1 MKNIFYLLIV
11 SLFIVQCTPTAT
23 VTDTTKTNP
32 GPVAA
37 VTDNGGTLD
46 RSIPPSA
53 GAAPEIKIGDYD
65 KFTLDNGM
73 EVIVVT
79 NDKLPRVAF
88 SLQVDVDPV
97 LEGEKA
103 GMVDLTGQLMRRG
116 TKSMNKA
123 ELDEEIDFIG
133 ANLNTSGT
141 GISASSLS
149 KHQGKLLSLMSEII
163 LNSNFKDEE
172 LEKLKKQT
180 ISGLAANKE
189 DANAIAGNVADV
201 LNYGKNHPYG
211 EITTEETVKNITVK
225 DCKKY
230 FDAYFKPN
238 TTRLIIV
245 GDVNSKTIKGDLEKY
260 FGKWKEGDVPTNEY
274 KAPSAPKA
282 AEVAFVNKEAAVQ
295 SVITI
300 TYPINFTPGSQDAI
314 KASVMNSILGG
325 GGFSARLMQ
334 NLREDKAY
342 TYGAYSRLSSDELVG
357 SFLAS
362 ASVRNEVSDSSVTE
376 FLYEMKR
383 MRDTK
388 VDAADLSKT
397 LNKMTGSFS
406 RALERPET
414 VARFAKN
421 IEKYNLPKDYY
432 KNYLKNLR
440 AVTADDIQAMAKK
453 YLQPSN
459 AHILVVGNQEE
470 VADKLAKFSAD
481 GKVHFY
487 DVYGEP
493 VVATKLEV
501 PADLTGKDVIQDFL
515 VTIGGLDKLEAIET
529 MEINSKMSAMGSVLQ
544 MAQKIETGKKLSLE
558 VSMAGQVL
566 QKQVFDGEKLSNA
579 GQVIK
584 ISGKELESV
593 EIQTYIAEEL
603 YFMKKGFDMEL
614 KGLDKVDGTDVYKVA
629 MTSPNGVKSTHYY
642 DVKSKLKVRSVS
654 INSSPMGEI
663 SVTADVSNYKDIGDG
678 VMLAHKNKQQAG
690 PQTIEAEIISVKLN
704 KGFAADAF
712 DIAPPPPT
720 KEEIKDMP
728 VRKPGKLDEKTT
740 RPIDNQ

>member
-11 SLFIVQCTPTAT
+11 SLFLVQCTPTAT

-32 GPVAA
+32 GPVAEA
-37 VTDNGGTLD
+37 TDNGGTLD
-46 RSIPPSA
+46 RSIPPTA
-53 GAAPEIKIGDYD
+53 GAAPEIKIGNYD
-65 KFTLDNGM
+65 KFTLTNGM

-79 NDKLPRVAF
+79 NDKLPRVSF
-88 SLQVDVDPV
+88 SLEVDVDPV

-133 ANLNTSGT
+133 ARLNTSGT

-149 KHQGKLLSLMSEII
+149 KHQGKLLNLMSEII

-225 DCKKY
+225 DCEKY

-245 GDVNSKTIKGDLEKY
+245 GDVNSKTIKSDLEKY
-260 FGKWKEGDVPTNEY
+260 FGKWKKGEVPTNKY
-274 KAPSAPKA
+274 DAPSAPKA

-300 TYPINFTPGSQDAI
+300 TYPIDFTPGSQDAI

-342 TYGAYSRLSSDELVG
+342 TYGAYSRLSSNELVG

-440 AVTADDIQAMAKK
+440 AVTADDIQAMAQK
-453 YLQPSN
+453 YLQPNN

-470 VADKLAKFSAD
+470 VANKLAKFSAD

-493 VVATKLEV
+493 IVETKFEI
-501 PADLTGKDVIQDFL
+501 PTGLTGKDIAKDFL
-515 VTIGGLDKLEAIET
+515 ITIGGVDKLEAVET
-529 MEINSKMSAMGSVLQ
+529 VEINGTMSSMGSVLQ
-544 MAQKIETGKKLSLE
+544 MNQKIETGKKLSLE
-558 VSMAGQVL
+558 VTMNGQVL
-566 QKQVFDGEKLSNA
+566 QKQVFDGKNLSNA
-579 GQVIK
+579 GRVIK
-584 ISGKELESV
+584 ISGKELESI
-593 EIQTYIAEEL
+593 EIQTYVVDEL
-603 YFMKKGFDMEL
+603 YFMKKNYEMDL
-614 KGLDKVDGTDVYKVA
+614 KGLDKVDGKDVYKVA
-629 MTSPNGVKSTHYY
+629 VTSPNGVKSTHYY
-642 DVKSKLKVRSVS
+642 DVKSKLKVRS
-654 INSSPMGEI
+654 ITTNSSPMGEI
-663 SVTADVSNYKDIGDG
+663 SMTADVSDYRTVGNGIL
-678 VMLAHKNKQQAG
+678 VAHKQKQQAG
-690 PQTIEAEIISVKLN
+690 PQVIEAEIKSVEIN
-704 KGFAADAF
+704 KGFKDDVF
-712 DIAPPPPT
+712 GIAPLPKVNETTTVP
-720 KEEIKDMP
+720 
-728 VRKPGKLDEKTT
+728 KPGRLDPKKT
-740 RPIDNQ
+740 RQESKN

>member
-11 SLFIVQCTPTAT
+11 SLLIVQCKPTGT

-32 GPVAA
+32 GPVAE
-37 VTDNGGTLD
+37 VTDDGGTLD
-46 RSIPPSA
+46 RSIPPTA

-79 NDKLPRVAF
+79 NDKLPRVSF

-97 LEGEKA
+97 LEGEKS

-116 TKSMNKA
+116 TKSMTKA
-123 ELDEEIDFIG
+123 ELDEEVDFIG
-133 ANLNTSGT
+133 ANLSTSGT

-163 LNSNFKDEE
+163 LNSDFKDEE

-189 DANAIAGNVADV
+189 DPNAIAGNVADV
-201 LNYGKNHPYG
+201 LKYSKNHPYG
-211 EITTEETVKNITVK
+211 EITTEETVKNVTVK
-225 DCKKY
+225 DCEEY
-230 FDAYFKPN
+230 FNAYFKPN

-245 GDVNSKTIKGDLEKY
+245 GDVNSKTIKKDLAKY
-260 FGKWKEGDVPTNEY
+260 FGDWKEGDVPKNEY
-274 KAPSAPKA
+274 EAPSAPKA
-282 AEVAFVNKEAAVQ
+282 AEVAFVNKEGAVQ
-295 SVITI
+295 SVITV
-300 TYPINFTPGSQDAI
+300 TYPLDFKPGSQDAI
-314 KASVMNSILGG
+314 KASVMNSMLGG

-362 ASVRNEVSDSSVTE
+362 ASVRNEVTDSSVTE

-383 MRDTK
+383 MRDEK
-388 VDAADLSKT
+388 VDEADLSKT

-414 VARFAKN
+414 VARFARN

-440 AVTADDIQAMAKK
+440 AVTADDIQEMAKK
-453 YLQPSN
+453 YLHPNN
-459 AHILVVGNQEE
+459 AHILVVGNKEE
-470 VADKLAKFSAD
+470 VASKLAKFSAD

-493 VVATKLEV
+493 VKETKFEI
-501 PADLTGKDVIQDFL
+501 PEGLTAKDVVQDFL
-515 VTIGGLDKLEAIET
+515 IAIGGVDKLEAIESV
-529 MEINSKMSAMGSVLQ
+529 EINGTMAAMGTTLS
-544 MAQKIETGKKLSLE
+544 MNQKIETGKRLSLE
-558 VSMAGQVL
+558 VTM
-566 QKQVFDGEKLSNA
+566 N
-579 GQVIK
+579 GQVIQK
-584 ISGKELESV
+584 QIFDGKRVANGGQVMEVSGKELESV
-593 EIQTYIAEEL
+593 EAQTYIADEL
-603 YFMKKGFDMEL
+603 YFMKKGFEMEL
-614 KGLDKVDGTDVYKVA
+614 KGHEKIEGSDVYKVA
-629 MTSPNGVKSTHYY
+629 LTSPNGVKSTHYY
-642 DVKSKLKVRSVS
+642 DVKSKLKIRSIS
-654 INSSPMGEI
+654 LNSTPMGEI
-663 SVTADVSNYKDIGDG
+663 SVTADMSDYKDVGNG
-678 VMLAHKNKQQAG
+678 VLVAHKQKQQAG
-690 PQTIEAEIISVKLN
+690 PQTIEAEITSVELN
-704 KGFAADAF
+704 KGFEANVF
-712 DIAPPPPT
+712 DVPPPPPPKT
-720 KEEIKDMP
+720 EDKSINP
-728 VRKPGKLDEKTT
+728 KPGKLDERKL
-740 RPIDNQ
+740 RPQEKN

>member
-23 VTDTTKTNP
+23 ITDTTKTNP

-37 VTDNGGTLD
+37 VTDDGGTLD

-53 GAAPEIKIGDYD
+53 GPAPEIKIGDYD
-65 KFTLDNGM
+65 KFTLENGM
-73 EVIVVT
+73 DVIVVT
-79 NDKLPRVAF
+79 NDKLPRVSF

-97 LEGEKA
+97 LEGDKA

-133 ANLNTSGT
+133 ASLNTSGT

-149 KHQGKLLSLMSEII
+149 KHQGKLLALMSDII
-163 LNSNFKDEE
+163 LNPNFKEEE
-172 LEKLKKQT
+172 LDKLKKQT

-189 DANAIAGNVADV
+189 DATAIAGNVADV

-211 EITTEETVKNITVK
+211 EVTTEETVENITVK
-225 DCKKY
+225 DCEQY

-245 GDVNSKTIKGDLEKY
+245 GDVNAKTIKSDLEKY
-260 FGKWKEGDVPTNEY
+260 FGAWKEGDVPKNEY
-274 KAPSAPKA
+274 EAPSAPKA
-282 AEVAFVNKEAAVQ
+282 SEVAFVNKEGAVQ

-300 TYPINFTPGSQDAI
+300 TYPIDFTLGSQDVI

-342 TYGAYSRLSSDELVG
+342 TYGAYSRLSSNELVG

-388 VDAADLSKT
+388 VDEADLSKT

-421 IEKYNLPKDYY
+421 IEKFNLPKDFY
-432 KNYLKNLR
+432 KNYLKVLR
-440 AVTADDIQAMAKK
+440 AVTADDIQAMAQK
-453 YLQPSN
+453 YLHPSN

-470 VADKLAKFSAD
+470 VASTLGKFSAD

-493 VVATKLEV
+493 IVETTFEI
-501 PADLTGKDVIQDFL
+501 PAGLTGEDIARDFL
-515 VTIGGLDKLEAIET
+515 ITIGGVDKLKAIET
-529 MEINSKMSAMGSVLQ
+529 IEINGSMSAMGSVLS
-544 MAQKIETGKKLSLE
+544 MNQKIETGEKLSLE
-558 VSMAGQVL
+558 VTMGGQVL
-566 QKQVFDGEKLSNA
+566 QKQVFDGKRLSNA
-579 GQVIK
+579 GQVME
-584 ISGKELESV
+584 ISGKELESIEV
-593 EIQTYIAEEL
+593 QTYIADEL
-603 YFMKKGFDMEL
+603 YFMKKGFEMEL
-614 KGLDKVDGTDVYKVA
+614 KGLDKIDGADVYKVA
-629 MTSPNGVKSTHYY
+629 VTSPNGVKSTHYY
-642 DVKSKLKVRSVS
+642 DVKSKLKVRSIS
-654 INSSPMGEI
+654 TNSSPMGEI
-663 SVTADVSNYKDIGDG
+663 SVTADVSDYRDVGNG
-678 VMLAHKNKQQAG
+678 VLVAHKQKQQAG
-690 PQTIEAEIISVKLN
+690 PQTIEAEITSVKLN
-704 KGFAADAF
+704 KGFKADVF
-712 DIAPPPPT
+712 NIAPPPPPKANET
-720 KEEIKDMP
+720 TINP
-728 VRKPGKLDEKTT
+728 KPGKLDEK
-740 RPIDNQ
+740 N